1 MIYSYRQKF
10 DGEESKFWRQNID
23 TGQKMKIL
31 ILFSLLIYSHASLAS
46 MVPYRY
52 DIAAGSDI
60 IYYNSNYNAFKNI
73 PSNGYYRTYGLEE
86 MYIDTKINSFNG
98 LKFQASFRPD
108 ALIDRQVDQE
118 SPTEYDT
125 RAGVVYVSMS
135 KLKFLNT
142 YEFSFSPNDNFDV
155 CGCVL

>member
-1 MIYSYRQKF
+1 
-10 DGEESKFWRQNID
+10 
-23 TGQKMKIL
+23 
-31 ILFSLLIYSHASLAS
+31 
-46 MVPYRY
+46 MVPYKY

-86 MYIDTKINSFNG
+86 MYIDTKIDSSNG
-98 LKFQASFRPD
+98 LKFQASLRPD
-108 ALIDRQVDQE
+108 AFIDRQVDQE

-142 YEFSFSPNDNFDV
+142 YELSFSPNDNFDV
-155 CGCVL
+155 FVGVFYDFAKNEMSLRAYLRIWLKHHFSSKILLCNRY